1 MAARKNAE
9 SVSAPSVT
17 PPFVRKAAP
26 VDVAGGGEK
35 SPSPDTQDT
44 VCVALNRPLG
54 LSFRLPDG
62 RKVALNGN
70 GAPLAGKEKGVLPV
84 GTYGLTLIKRDVWDY
99 ILKTYGEMKVFK
111 NGLCFATNSRAESE
125 QEAASRND
133 LRNGFEPVDPKRTVT
148 SEARG
153 EA

>member
-1 MAARKNAE
+1 MAAQKNAE

-17 PPFVRKAAP
+17 PPFARKTAP
-26 VDVAGGGEK
+26 VAATVQGADSLPA
-35 SPSPDTQDT
+35 DTQDT

-70 GAPLAGKEKGVLPV
+70 GAPLVGKEKGVLPV
-84 GTYGLTLIKRDVWDY
+84 GTYGLTLINRDAWDY

-125 QEAASRND
+125 QEAASRSD

-148 SEARG
+148 SEAKG
-153 EA
+153 EE